1 MGEFKCH
8 ALLLAALVAAAVGP
22 SPARGQ
28 CRLCATPTTTISESS
43 EGGPLRLEVETSLDF
58 GRLVLS
64 GEGTGAAVIRPD
76 GSTAAQG
83 ALDRVSPRAMVGRA
97 SVHGTP
103 GRAVRIE
110 LPHMIELYS
119 LGGRGRILV
128 DDVTSDL
135 PSDPRLDSSGNL
147 TLRFGGRLSVTGD
160 SEGEYRG
167 DMPIIVD
174 YL

>member
-28 CRLCATPTTTISESS
+28 CRLCATPTTTISKSS
-43 EGGPLRLEVETSLDF
+43 EGGPLHLEVETSLDF

-76 GSTAAQG
+76 GSTTTQG
-83 ALDRVSPRAMVGRA
+83 ALDRVSPRAMVGTA
-97 SVHGTP
+97 SVRGTP

-110 LPHMIELYS
+110 LPHTIELYS

-135 PSDPRLDSSGNL
+135 PSDPRLNSSGNL
-147 TLRFGGRLSVTGD
+147 TFRFGGRLSVTGD
-160 SEGEYRG
+160 LEGEYRG